1 MARIWMVGSKKT
13 ISSVKAS
20 SIPALVA
27 AVVTASI
34 AGVEMDVDV
43 SVMSMT
49 VSKLIRMDCDRVD
62 AAGGILGN
70 MGIAYNEDDDCGV
83 RR

>member
-27 AVVTASI
+27 AVVTSI
-34 AGVEMDVDV
+34 AGVEMDADV

-70 MGIAYNEDDDCGV
+70 MGIACNEDDNGF